1 MPRVPRYVQ
10 RLSCVCKMRTRPCTP
25 SADSSAKPDMVQ
37 LASKFKGSQLGS
49 KPAAKSGQKSGAKSG
64 QKSGAKSGKKS
75 GAKSGKKLQQ
85 SGKKSGAK
93 SATTKADGVQKTI
106 TKKQNPRS
114 KNKPRGK
121 GLRIVRC
128 GNCDA
133 VGDHRSENCQAPCWA
148 CGEKGHTYQY
158 CQSPDDTIIG
168 KARARCRN
176 KNACFRGRGSKAK
189 SRSRPQ
195 KA

>member
-25 SADSSAKPDMVQ
+25 SADSSSKPDMVQ
-37 LASKFKGSQLGS
+37 LASKFKGSQLDS
-49 KPAAKSGQKSGAKSG
+49 KPAAKSG